1 MPQRWFVSGGL
12 TLLGLALG
20 TRAFAEDDAK
30 GKTEATIKAK
40 NEAILKKLEQPIPL
54 RVKGLPLGEVLSYV
68 TKATTEAGD
77 TGVPIYVDPAALTK
91 AQVLITTP
99 VTYESKEGEPLK
111 VSLAT
116 VLGRLGLGFRV
127 ESGLL
132 RISWRMFRLIDRD
145 PQTKVIL
152 DKLEEKID
160 LTFEKTPLEDVLKH
174 IKKATSKGQDG
185 KGIPIYVDPVGLLEA
200 EKTLTTPISFTAK
213 GEPLKSS
220 LERLLRSIDL
230 TYVVKDGFLLV
241 TSRSSEDPMPA
252 RGTPR
257 PEGRRA
263 PN

>member
-20 TRAFAEDDAK
+20 TGAFAEDDAK
-30 GKTEATIKAK
+30 GKIEATIKAK
-40 NEAILKKLEQPIPL
+40 NEAILKKLAKPIPL
-54 RVKGLPLGEVLSYV
+54 WVKGLPLGEVLSYV
-68 TKATTEAGD
+68 TKATTNAGD
-77 TGVPIYVDPAALTK
+77 TGVPIYVDPVALAN

-99 VTYESKEGEPLK
+99 VTYESKEEEPLND
-111 VSLAT
+111 SLAT
-116 VLGRLGLGFRV
+116 VLGRLGLRYRV
-127 ESGLL
+127 ENGLL
-132 RISWRMFRLIDRD
+132 RISWTRYRLIDRD

-152 DKLEEKID
+152 DRLEEKID
-160 LTFEKTPLEDVLKH
+160 LTFEKTSLEDVLKH

-200 EKTLTTPISFTAK
+200 EKTLTTPISFTAR

-230 TYVVKDGFLLV
+230 TYVVKDGFLMV

-252 RGTPR
+252 GGTPR
-257 PEGRRA
+257 PECTRA
-263 PN
+263 PK